1 MNANLLSVKQGE
13 TERIIRQLRQLL
25 GAFIASGL
33 VLLATGCASDRPER
47 TTGQA
52 IDDQATARHVEEA
65 LKSDPAYKFT
75 DVKVVAYTGTVQI
88 SGFVENGEQK
98 ARAEDIAKKIPGVK
112 EVKND
117 IVLK

>member
-1 MNANLLSVKQGE
+1 MNANLLSVKHGK
-13 TERIIRQLRQLL
+13 TDGAIRQVKQLL

-47 TTGQA
+47 TAGQS
-52 IDDQATARHVEEA
+52 IDDQATARRVEEA
-65 LKSDPAYKFT
+65 LRSDPSYKFT
-75 DVKVVAYTGTVQI
+75 DVKVVAYTGTVQL

-98 ARAEDIAKKIPGVK
+98 GRAEDVAKRIPGVK

-117 IVLK
+117 ITLK